1 MVRPD
6 LAKWEQTLADLRR
19 LSVAAEHP
27 RTRERFLALYEIG
40 AGHTNATQWAAAMK
54 HDDNTVLK
62 WVHTYNSLGPEAVTY
77 QRSGGRPPLLRP
89 NKSSKS
95 LPRGKRVRPL
105 SMACLVTTGR

>member
-62 WVHTYNSLGPEAVTY
+62 WVHTYNSLRPETVTY
-77 QRSGGRPPLLRP
+77 QRSGGLLRP

-95 LPRGKRVRPL
+95 LPR
-105 SMACLVTTGR
+105 

>member
-6 LAKWEQTLADLRR
+6 AAKWGQTLADLCR
-19 LSVAAEHP
+19 LAVEAEHP

-62 WVHTYNSLGPEAVTY
+62 WVHMYNSVGPEALTY
-77 QRSGGRPPLLRP
+77 QRTGGRTPFLRP

-95 LPRGKRVRPL
+95 SPR
-105 SMACLVTTGR
+105 